1 MNALD
6 QESADVKQEA
16 RLVAGPPVS
25 TDRKSHMVLPVTSS
39 EEPTGDGDAAVVVRG
54 VMHRYGDHQA
64 LDGVGFTVQSGEI
77 FGLLGPNGGG
87 KTTLFRLMATLL
99 PLQSGTV
106 RLLGCDV
113 ASQPSAVRSLIGVT
127 FQSPSVDGKLTVAEN
142 LRHQAHLYGLSGKTA
157 GQRIATLVE
166 QLGIAD
172 RVGQRVDSLS
182 GGLKRRVEIAKS
194 LLHSP
199 GLLLLDEPSTGLDPG
214 ARHDLWEYLERLSRE
229 ERVTV
234 LVTTHLM
241 DEAERCGRL
250 GILDR
255 GRLVALGTPETLR
268 RSLGGDCLTVRSAHP
283 DELAARISDRF
294 GLAPKRV
301 DNELRI
307 EHEAGHELLRDLVAA
322 FPDEISAVSLSKPT
336 LEDVFIARTGHR
348 FWDDASQEA
357 R

>member
-1 MNALD
+1 
-6 QESADVKQEA
+6 
-16 RLVAGPPVS
+16 
-25 TDRKSHMVLPVTSS
+25 MVLPVINSD
-39 EEPTGDGDAAVVVRG
+39 EPTGDGDAAVVVRD
-54 VMHRYGDHQA
+54 VAHRYGDHQA
-64 LDGVGFTVQSGEI
+64 LAGVGFAVQSGEI

-127 FQSPSVDGKLTVAEN
+127 FQSPSLDGKLTVVEN
-142 LRHQAHLYGLSGKTA
+142 LRHQAHLYGLFGRTA
-157 GQRIATLVE
+157 GQRIAVLVE

-214 ARHDLWEYLERLSRE
+214 ARHDLWEYLERLSWE
-229 ERVTV
+229 QRVTV

-283 DELAARISDRF
+283 DELSARISDRF

-307 EHEAGHELLRDLVAA
+307 EHEAGHELLRDLVVA